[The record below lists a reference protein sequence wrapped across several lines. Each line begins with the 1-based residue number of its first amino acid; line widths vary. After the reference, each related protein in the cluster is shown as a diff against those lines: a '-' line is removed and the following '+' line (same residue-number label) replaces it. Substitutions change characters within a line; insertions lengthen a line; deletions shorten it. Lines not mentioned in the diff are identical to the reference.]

1 MHALDTRAGLVYRAA
16 PIPETEHTAMKLLPL
31 ALAVAATATPF
42 VAGAEDLGLVTDE
55 QILLK
60 QVMADKRTVYAA
72 SLNLSD
78 PESRAF
84 WPIYDEYEG
93 KVKKLDD
100 RFLDLVN
107 RFAAEY
113 DSLSDIEAKQMLE
126 EKMAIEK
133 ERMALKQTYTRRVAK
148 ALPAKKALR
157 YAQVETRIENMIRRD
172 VYALIPLAI

>member
-1 MHALDTRAGLVYRAA
+1 
-16 PIPETEHTAMKLLPL
+16 MKVLAL
-31 ALAVAATATPF
+31 ALAVAATVTPF
-42 VAGAEDLGLVTDE
+42 IAGAEDQGLVTDE

-60 QVMADKRTVYAA
+60 QVMADKRSVYAA
-72 SLNLSD
+72 NLKLSD
-78 PESRAF
+78 TESRVF

-93 KVKKLDD
+93 QVKKLDD

-113 DSLSDIEAKQMLE
+113 DSLSDAEAGEMLD

-133 ERMALKQTYTRRVAK
+133 ERMALKQTYTRRVAR

-172 VYALIPLAI
+172 VYGLIPLAY